1 MKRPPSRTVRLA
13 LAAAAGVLLL
23 GGGYYLLSDQLSAP
37 APATKPAPSGPAQ
50 ASRTELRY
58 AEGAPQL
65 DYLRSEPARAYPEPL
80 IEPLNGRVAYDESHT
95 TRVASPIAGRVLAIG
110 AEPGD
115 RVRAGQVLLTLD
127 APEFGQ
133 ATADFARAEAEARQQ
148 RAQFDRAKMLLDG
161 EVLSR
166 REFEATEAARSQ
178 AEAELARTRSR
189 LANLTRGSGG
199 RDGRFTITS
208 PIEGVVTE
216 RRVNPGSEVRPDLP
230 DPLFVVTDPRKVW
243 VMIELPERLL
253 GKVSLRQDVL
263 VEADAFPGKALPG
276 TIAQIGDVVDPATRR
291 VLVRCL
297 VDNPERLLRPEMF
310 VRVTPIPDE
319 HARFVRVPNS
329 AVIVQGVQNYV
340 FIERDPGVFIK
351 RKVEL
356 GLQSRDF
363 TFIHEGVAEGE
374 RVVVTGVLRLN
385 SEFSTA
391 N

>member
-1 MKRPPSRTVRLA
+1 MKRPLSRNVRLA
-13 LAAAAGVLLL
+13 LAVAAGALLL
-23 GGGYYLLSDQLSAP
+23 GAGYYLLADRLSTPPPTA
-37 APATKPAPSGPAQ
+37 KPAPSGPAH

-58 AEGAPQL
+58 PEGAPQL

-95 TRVASPIAGRVLAIG
+95 TRIASPISGRVLSIG

-115 RVRAGQVLLTLD
+115 RVRAGQTLLTLD
-127 APEFGQ
+127 APEYAQ
-133 ATADFARAEAEARQQ
+133 ATADFARADAEARQQ
-148 RAQFDRAKMLLDG
+148 RAQFDRAKMLLEG

-166 REFEATEAARSQ
+166 REFEAAEAGRSQ
-178 AEAELARTRSR
+178 ADADLFRARAR
-189 LANLTRGSGG
+189 LANLNRGSGG
-199 RDGRFTITS
+199 RDGRFTLVS
-208 PIEGVVTE
+208 PMDGVITE
-216 RRVNPGSEVRPDLP
+216 RRVNPGSEVRPDLA
-230 DPLFVVTDPRKVW
+230 DPLFVVTDPTKVW
-243 VMIELPERLL
+243 VIIELPERML
-253 GKVSLRQDVL
+253 GKVAREQDVV
-263 VEADAFPGKALPG
+263 VEADAFPGKALTG
-276 TIAQIGDVVDPATRR
+276 KIAQIGDVVDPATRR

-297 VDNPERLLRPEMF
+297 VANPERLLRPEMF

-329 AVIVQGVQNYV
+329 AVIIQGVQNYV
-340 FIERDPGVFIK
+340 FIEREPGVFLK